1 MPRSDRFLPHLA
13 MLAALTAALAL
24 TGCGRKG
31 PLDLPPG
38 ASLEQP
44 AAAPQASGAAK
55 GLTGILT
62 SGEATESKPV
72 APKGPKKKLP
82 IDWLID

>member
-1 MPRSDRFLPHLA
+1 

-38 ASLEQP
+38 ASSAQPTDAPPATSP
-44 AAAPQASGAAK
+44 AATQA
-55 GLTGILT
+55 GILT
-62 SGEATESKPV
+62 SGDGTESKPL
-72 APKGPKKKLP
+72 APKGQKKKLP

>member
-1 MPRSDRFLPHLA
+1 
-13 MLAALTAALAL
+13 MLAALTAAFAL

-38 ASLEQP
+38 ASLDQP
-44 AAAPQASGAAK
+44 AATPPAA
-55 GLTGILT
+55 GVAGSLTGIMP
-62 SGEATESKPV
+62 SGEGAESKPV
-72 APKGPKKKLP
+72 APKGQKKKLP